1 MNESALAAETT
12 RQRAAAQRQ
21 PSDVARLKL
30 AMAMVLAP
38 QAEEA
43 DILAMVDPIA
53 RKDSAEPEVRAMAS
67 FLQGIATE
75 RRRLK
80 ESAATAGARLRD
92 ERRARE
98 TEKQRAEAMQER
110 AAAAA
115 TKARCPHGPRKKPLR
130 PTEPPSL
137 MSRNGKASLLL
148 VDDDPD
154 LLRLLSIRL
163 KANNYDVTA
172 VDSGPRALAAIAASR
187 PDLVLTDLRME
198 GMDGMALFREIQVAH
213 SGLPVI
219 ILTAHG
225 TIPDAVQ
232 AVKDGVFGYLTKPY
246 DAGELLMHI
255 ERALTLHSGGTGRPE
270 GPGHIWRE
278 DIVTR
283 SSLMEDLLGKAQ
295 RVANGDASILIQ
307 GESGTGKELLARAIH
322 RASPR
327 LQPPVRRRST
337 AARSRDAPRKRAL
350 RPYQGILHR
359 RHRRPARPLRRGG
372 QGHALPRRDR
382 RHAARPPGEA
392 ASRDRDAR
400 GAAHRLDPLDPLRRA
415 HHLRD
420 TPRPGAREGRGHF
433 PRGSLLPPERRHAEA
448 PVPRRAARGHRAP
461 RASFPREARAAL
473 RARAGIVLDDA
484 LELLGKAK
492 WPGNVRQ
499 LYNVVEQSIA
509 LCPTEVIPRAFVEQA
524 IQVEMHE
531 MTSFEDARK
540 RFERDYLTRI
550 LKLTHGSVTQAAKL
564 ARRNRTEFY
573 KLLQRHGIEAA
584 IFKSE
589 ATK

>member
-1 MNESALAAETT
+1 
-12 RQRAAAQRQ
+12 
-21 PSDVARLKL
+21 
-30 AMAMVLAP
+30 
-38 QAEEA
+38 
-43 DILAMVDPIA
+43 
-53 RKDSAEPEVRAMAS
+53 
-67 FLQGIATE
+67 
-75 RRRLK
+75 
-80 ESAATAGARLRD
+80 
-92 ERRARE
+92 
-98 TEKQRAEAMQER
+98 
-110 AAAAA
+110 
-115 TKARCPHGPRKKPLR
+115 
-130 PTEPPSL
+130 
-137 MSRNGKASLLL
+137 MSRNGNASLLL

-154 LLRLLSIRL
+154 LLRLLAIRL
-163 KANNYDVTA
+163 KANGYHVTA
-172 VDSGPRALAAIAASR
+172 VDSGQRALASIAASR
-187 PDLVLTDLRME
+187 PDLVLSDLRME
-198 GMDGMALFREIQVAH
+198 GMDGMALFREIQAAH
-213 SGLPVI
+213 QGLPVI

-232 AVKDGVFGYLTKPY
+232 AVRDGIFGYLTKPY
-246 DAGELLMHI
+246 DAEELLLQI
-255 ERALTLHSGGTGRPE
+255 ERALTLHAGTGGRLERP
-270 GPGHIWRE
+270 GNVWRE

-295 RVANGDASILIQ
+295 RVAGGDASILIQ

-322 RASPR
+322 RTSPR
-327 LQPPVRRRST
+327 ANHPFVAINCGAIPETLLESELFGHTKGSFTGAIADQRGLFVAADKGTLFLDEIGDMPLALQVKLLRVIETREVRPIGASRSIPFDVRIISAT
-337 AARSRDAPRKRAL
+337 HRDLAREKALGTFREDLFYRLNVVALKLPSLAERPEDIALLANHFLAKLAPR
-350 RPYQGILHR
+350 YG
-359 RHRRPARPLRRGG
+359 
-372 QGHALPRRDR
+372 RD
-382 RHAARPPGEA
+382 
-392 ASRDRDAR
+392 
-400 GAAHRLDPLDPLRRA
+400 
-415 HHLRD
+415 
-420 TPRPGAREGRGHF
+420 
-433 PRGSLLPPERRHAEA
+433 
-448 PVPRRAARGHRAP
+448 
-461 RASFPREARAAL
+461 RASFAPE
-473 RARAGIVLDDA
+473 A